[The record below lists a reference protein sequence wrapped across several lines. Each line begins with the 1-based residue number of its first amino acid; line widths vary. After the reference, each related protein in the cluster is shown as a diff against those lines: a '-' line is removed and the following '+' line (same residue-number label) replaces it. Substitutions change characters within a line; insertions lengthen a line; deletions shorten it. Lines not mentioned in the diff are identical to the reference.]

1 VPTQALPNPG
11 ATLTTS
17 GPLSAVAGFYAG
29 SQGAALNA
37 SFYSLDEVVT
47 IAGGTVGGSYSLDA
61 SLHTTAVPDGGTT
74 VMLLGAALS
83 GLAFLRRKIA

>member
-1 VPTQALPNPG
+1 M
-11 ATLTTS
+11 LTTS
-17 GPLSAVAGFYAG
+17 GPLSPVAGLYAG
-29 SQGAALNA
+29 SQGAAINA

-47 IAGGTVGGSYSLDA
+47 IAGGRVGGSYSLDA
-61 SLHTTAVPDGGTT
+61 SLNTTAVPDGGTT